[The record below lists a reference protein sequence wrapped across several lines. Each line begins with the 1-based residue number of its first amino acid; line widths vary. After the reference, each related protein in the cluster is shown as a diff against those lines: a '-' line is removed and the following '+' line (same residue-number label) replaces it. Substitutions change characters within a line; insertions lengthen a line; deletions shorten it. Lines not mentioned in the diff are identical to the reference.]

1 MYNGSTSKHR
11 RTLTTQFQSTD
22 VEMFSVCF
30 PPLSMKCDWGLLG
43 SLVPLSY
50 FYPEKVG
57 AIISISDDIIGL
69 VFVTFETIS
78 MMTEYG

>member
-1 MYNGSTSKHR
+1 
-11 RTLTTQFQSTD
+11 
-22 VEMFSVCF
+22 
-30 PPLSMKCDWGLLG
+30 MKCDWGLLG
-43 SLVPLSY
+43 SLMPLSY